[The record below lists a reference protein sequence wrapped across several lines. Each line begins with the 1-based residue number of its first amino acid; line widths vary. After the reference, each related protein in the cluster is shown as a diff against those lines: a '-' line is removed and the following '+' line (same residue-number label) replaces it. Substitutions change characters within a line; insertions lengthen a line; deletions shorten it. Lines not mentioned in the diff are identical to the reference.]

1 MQLVK
6 YTLCNIELMMVDIKG
21 TLYCSTKQVEDIFRC
36 ERGSLMNIANQRYKE
51 DFSDTRLSDVELQ
64 GVTKD
69 DISKALNTRFQKNTR
84 IWSEDDV
91 LEFAYHVKS
100 GFSRQCR
107 REFKEVLKQH
117 ARRETVSRDMYDQLM
132 RQHAEVINQIPV
144 LQEAIEELR
153 ENQKNMASH
162 AGASL
167 RLVRGGGKA

>member
-1 MQLVK
+1 MELIK
-6 YTLCNIELMMVDIKG
+6 YTLCDIELMMVDIDG
-21 TLYCSTKQVEDIFRC
+21 TLYCSTKQVEDVFRC
-36 ERGSLMNIANQRYKE
+36 KRASLLNIANNRHKG
-51 DFSDTRLSDVELQ
+51 DFSITRLSDVELQ

-69 DISKALNTRFQKNTR
+69 DISKALNIRFQKNTR

-91 LEFAYHVKS
+91 LEFACHVQS
-100 GFSRQCR
+100 DFSRQCR
-107 REFKEVLKQH
+107 RQFKEILKQH

-153 ENQKNMASH
+153 ENQKAMGSL

-167 RLVRGGGKA
+167 RLMKK